1 METESGKFHWSKIP
15 LRGVLFP
22 MVVARPHNHQND
34 SPPSPSPPLTSYS
47 RHFHWFLHLTPSL
60 YCNVSCLLG
69 ISKIGSFPQLTVFL
83 PLQLRSAHQI
93 SFPTHCSFSS
103 LCDTSSWEVHDWAHY
118 ITFGLK
124 QWVDG
129 TKRQKL
135 RLKNHLGRRDGALY
149 VLTLS
154 DFERSE

>member
-60 YCNVSCLLG
+60 CCNVSCLLG
-69 ISKIGSFPQLTVFL
+69 ISKIGSFPQLTDFL
-83 PLQLRSAHQI
+83 PLQLCSAHHI
-93 SFPTHCSFSS
+93 SFPTHALFLHCVIHPHGRFMTGPITLLLVWSNGWMGLSGK
-103 LCDTSSWEVHDWAHY
+103 SWGWK
-118 ITFGLK
+118 II
-124 QWVDG
+124 
-129 TKRQKL
+129 
-135 RLKNHLGRRDGALY
+135 
-149 VLTLS
+149 
-154 DFERSE
+154 